1 MKFSEDKAIELEFD
15 ERKALLDGIK
25 HDEEEHNPGN
35 IVALEPDVVEVDF
48 ELEEI
53 EKQEAVRSK
62 EEEKRQLEASDEF
75 RKKHGLTSGGSR
87 VQVQQTIDS
96 FSGFKYLEM
105 NDFIVEDEDMKE
117 VLDRETNSG
126 EAIPEIPDD
135 GSISDREQ
143 VSRDQSAGA
152 SADPTTPVNPA
163 ADAVPINLDDIH
175 SPPSS
180 DDENLELAGA
190 QVPNA
195 VVIDLDDIPS
205 PPPSDDENS
214 ASRDTP
220 TPANN
225 ANVDVDAIPDREG
238 ERQNRGT
245 GRAE

>member
-126 EAIPEIPDD
+126 EAILR
-135 GSISDREQ
+135 SILPPMPFRLTWMIS
-143 VSRDQSAGA
+143 
-152 SADPTTPVNPA
+152 PVPLHPMMKTWSLPA
-163 ADAVPINLDDIH
+163 HRYLT
-175 SPPSS
+175 
-180 DDENLELAGA
+180 
-190 QVPNA
+190 Q
-195 VVIDLDDIPS
+195 
-205 PPPSDDENS
+205 
-214 ASRDTP
+214 
-220 TPANN
+220 
-225 ANVDVDAIPDREG
+225 
-238 ERQNRGT
+238 
-245 GRAE
+245 